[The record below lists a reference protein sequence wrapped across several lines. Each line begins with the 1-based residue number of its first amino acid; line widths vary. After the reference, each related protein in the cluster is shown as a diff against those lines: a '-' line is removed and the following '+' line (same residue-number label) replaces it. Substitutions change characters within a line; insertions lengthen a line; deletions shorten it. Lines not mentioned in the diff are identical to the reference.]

1 MGTRP
6 ACGYDACMETQTIGP
21 LLRHWRTRRRR
32 SQLDLALDAAVST
45 RHLSFVETGKSLP
58 SRELLLR
65 LGAVLELPLR
75 ERNRLLLAAGY
86 APHYPEHRLDEPELA
101 CALEAVR
108 QVLAAH
114 APNPAVAV
122 DRHWNLVL
130 ANAPAGRLLAGVS
143 PDLLAVPANVLRI
156 TLHPQGLAPAIV
168 NLGEWRAYLL
178 ARLRRLV
185 DQSGD
190 PVLEALLKE
199 LTGYPP
205 LPDEDQPGGYDS
217 PLPDVIALFRLRSP
231 VGELRLFSTITV
243 FGSPGDITL
252 SELALEAF
260 FPADAETAERLRLL
274 AADATTM
281 PRSKADHGP

>member
-1 MGTRP
+1 MGRARP
-6 ACGYDACMETQTIGP
+6 GRYDAAMNSLPIGP
-21 LLRHWRTRRRR
+21 LLRQWRTRRRR
-32 SQLDLALDAAVST
+32 SQLDLALDVEVST
-45 RHLSFVETGKSLP
+45 RHLSFVETGRARP

-86 APHYPEHRLDEPELA
+86 APHFPEHRIDEPELA
-101 CALEAVR
+101 QALEAVR

-114 APNPAVAV
+114 TPYPAVAV

-130 ANAPAGRLLAGVS
+130 ANATAQALLAGVA
-143 PDLLAVPANVLRI
+143 PELLAPPANVLRI

-168 NLGEWRAYLL
+168 NLGEWRAHLL

-185 DQSGD
+185 EQSGD
-190 PVLEALLKE
+190 AVLERLLEE
-199 LTGYPP
+199 LKTYPT

-231 VGELRLFSTITV
+231 LGELRLFSTITV

-260 FPADAETAERLRLL
+260 YPADGETAERLRTITGDQPTSV
-274 AADATTM
+274 A
-281 PRSKADHGP
+281 P